1 MKKLILKISPFKEFK
16 KEYKNLINSIYE
28 LNFILYE
35 DKENFYIYKN
45 NLEIGKFNTEK
56 YTFNTQL
63 DVSEFSILDLLEIK
77 ALFLLFDPLLNINEM
92 EILKWVH

>member
-56 YTFNTQL
+56 YTLNTQL

-92 EILKWVH
+92 EILK